1 MFLFMNTEAS
11 LSHIRNGYIVALIS
25 VGITIVAYFFQID
38 ANDINLFSDP
48 SIFIDVII
56 GLILAFGIYKRS
68 RVCAVIMLIYFIVG
82 KIIYYNEMTYYGI
95 NLDIQTIV
103 VALVFIYFY
112 AQAVR
117 GTFAFHKTNNQK
129 L

>member
-1 MFLFMNTEAS
+1 MNTEAS

>member
-1 MFLFMNTEAS
+1 MDTEAS
-11 LSHIRNGYIVALIS
+11 LNHIRNGYIAALIS
-25 VGITIVAYFFQID
+25 VGITVAAYLLQID

>member
-1 MFLFMNTEAS
+1 ML
-11 LSHIRNGYIVALIS
+11 LVLR
-25 VGITIVAYFFQID
+25 VGITIVAYLFQID
-38 ANDINLFSDP
+38 ANDINIFSDP

-95 NLDIQTIV
+95 NLDFQTIV

>member
-1 MFLFMNTEAS
+1 MNTEAS
-11 LSHIRNGYIVALIS
+11 LNHIRNGYIAALIS
-25 VGITIVAYFFQID
+25 VGITIAAYLLQID

-68 RVCAVIMLIYFIVG
+68 RVCAVIMLIYFIEG

>member
-1 MFLFMNTEAS
+1 MNTEAS
-11 LSHIRNGYIVALIS
+11 LNHIRNGYIAALIS
-25 VGITIVAYFFQID
+25 VGITIAAYLLQID